1 MSGPLGEIQGMTF
14 DPVKNRYFPTPPAA
28 KAGTST
34 NAKTKQPGSQSDAL
48 STGRDR
54 RARIRQHPEDRASN
68 LTEQRQGRAAKRL
81 PKVPRGY
88 TTSKGDP
95 RRLFPAG
102 STSDTLPSSIDWK
115 ITDIRKHQ
123 L

>member
-34 NAKTKQPGSQSDAL
+34 NAKTKQPGSQSDGL
-48 STGRDR
+48 SAGRDR
-54 RARIRQHPEDRASN
+54 RARIRQPPEDRVSD
-68 LTEQRQGRAAKRL
+68 LGEQTQGRTAKRL
-81 PKVPRGY
+81 PKAPRGY
-88 TTSKGDP
+88 TTSKGDS

-102 STSDTLPSSIDWK
+102 TTSDTLPSSLDWK
-115 ITDIRKHQ
+115 ITDIRKHR